1 MVKIRKKCHTFDP
14 VTDIMGILLATSL
27 SHCDV
32 RRSVAIPGREFCM
45 TKMVGMIR
53 GIAYKTMFALATVL
67 SCAGISAQDKGYD
80 VFNPI
85 AKYIAAGDADKLSA
99 WFSDN
104 LEVTIFSSSND
115 SSRSQARQIMRSFF
129 KSYTPRSFDISHK
142 AGRSNMKY
150 ALGTLNAG
158 GEMFLVTLFVSLK
171 DNSYKIQQIK
181 IERL

>member
-1 MVKIRKKCHTFDP
+1 
-14 VTDIMGILLATSL
+14 
-27 SHCDV
+27 
-32 RRSVAIPGREFCM
+32 
-45 TKMVGMIR
+45 MIR
-53 GIAYKTMFALATVL
+53 GIAYKTVFALMVL
-67 SCAGISAQDKGYD
+67 LSYAGVSAQEKGYD

-85 AKYIAAGDADKLSA
+85 AKYITAGDADKLSA

-129 KSYTPRSFDISHK
+129 KSYTPRSFDITHK

-158 GEMFLVTLFVSLK
+158 GEMFLVTIFVSLK
-171 DNSYKIQQIK
+171 DDGYKIQQIK